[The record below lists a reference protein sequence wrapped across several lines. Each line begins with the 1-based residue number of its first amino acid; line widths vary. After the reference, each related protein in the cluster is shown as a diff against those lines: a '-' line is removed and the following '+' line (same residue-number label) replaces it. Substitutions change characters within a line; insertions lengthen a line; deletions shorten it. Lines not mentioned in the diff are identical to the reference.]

1 MRKKLQDA
9 YAAEAV
15 PVGERS
21 AKQRKLCEWLVKK
34 RQGTRRRNTESR
46 AERRAVKLA
55 AHMARLRALMKTKTR
70 GLLPCDRAA
79 LCEHLATIIVDLDE
93 KRRTWCQA
101 RGLAEDHPLA
111 INVFVVSEGGL
122 NDATNTV
129 KGEGEHSAVTTRGGY
144 GPGVHWGTDGYER
157 DLEPDEL
164 SKFGCG
170 DDAFEVLDAE
180 LTSLLADLVE
190 HGLHWLIELLAP
202 HLRLQPLWRDAGKG
216 GCRARGPYKVGV
228 RFYAL
233 LQSGALPD
241 GMGYHP
247 NVTRTRF

>member
-1 MRKKLQDA
+1 M
-9 YAAEAV
+9 
-15 PVGERS
+15 GERS
-21 AKQRKLCEWLVKK
+21 AKQRKLCEWLVKE
-34 RQGTRRRNTESR
+34 RQRKCQRECQ
-46 AERRAVKLA
+46 RRAVKLA
-55 AHMARLRALMKTKTR
+55 AHMARLQSLMKTQTR

-79 LCEHLATIIVDLDE
+79 LCEHLARIIVDLDE
-93 KRRTWCQA
+93 KRRTWCRA
-101 RGLAEDHPLA
+101 HGLADDHPLA

-129 KGEGEHSAVTTRGGY
+129 KGEGEHSAVTTRGSGRSN
-144 GPGVHWGTDGYER
+144 GESGSRPSVHWGTDGYER

-202 HLRLQPLWRDAGKG
+202 HLRLQPLWRVAGAG
-216 GCRARGPYKVGV
+216 GCRVRGPYKVGV